1 MTAYPKIQPMSLFA
15 RLFLGICLF
24 ASLLVLSLACSPTT
38 PEGNNTAAPIQD
50 KLPGKWRAIAITIHI
65 ADSQTVAQTLQ
76 IDEATLRE
84 KPILWEF
91 EAGNRYRTASG
102 AEGTPSRGIWNAFGD
117 TLMMVEPK
125 ATYQYLVN
133 FISKEAIF
141 RATLDWDG
149 DGEEDDA
156 YVGRFIRE

>member
-1 MTAYPKIQPMSLFA
+1 MACNNLVSMFLVV
-15 RLFLGICLF
+15 RLIFGFCLF
-24 ASLLVLSLACSPTT
+24 ASLLVLFVCCSRTAPDHS
-38 PEGNNTAAPIQD
+38 NTAAALQD
-50 KLPGKWRAIAITIHI
+50 ELPGKWRATGVTIHI
-65 ADSQTVAQTLQ
+65 TDSLTVTQTLQ

-91 EAGNRYRTASG
+91 ESGNRYRTTSG
-102 AEGTPSRGIWNAFGD
+102 AEGTQARGIWNAFSD

-125 ATYQYLVN
+125 VTYQYLVN
-133 FISKEAIF
+133 FTANEAIF
-141 RATLDWDG
+141 RARLDWDG

>member
-1 MTAYPKIQPMSLFA
+1 MGFHKLVPMYLFA
-15 RLFLGICLF
+15 RLIAGFCLF
-24 ASLLVLSLACSPTT
+24 ASLLVLFPGCSGTAPD
-38 PEGNNTAAPIQD
+38 NSNTAALQD
-50 KLPGKWRAIAITIHI
+50 ELPGKWRAVGITIHI
-65 ADSQTVAQTLQ
+65 TDSLATAQTLQ

-91 EAGNRYRTASG
+91 ETGNRYRATANG
-102 AEGTPSRGIWNAFGD
+102 EQSRGIWNAFSD
-117 TLMMVEPK
+117 TLMMVEPRT
-125 ATYQYLVN
+125 TYQYVVN
-133 FISKEAIF
+133 FTEKEAIF